1 MSSSVVPVEIS
12 LGVWMG
18 TPAAAVSAA
27 QQELDLAMQRYQ
39 GGAVGSSQYRTST
52 GALNE

>member
-27 QQELDLAMQRYQ
+27 QHELDLAMQRYQ
-39 GGAVGSSQYRTST
+39 GGAVGSSQYSTST